1 MLPGL
6 HANGQYTLGENIA
19 DQGGLRVAYTAFID
33 SQKKKGVDIKSEEAK
48 IDGFDPLQVFYMNYA
63 NLWAQN
69 IREAEIKSLTTGDVH
84 SLGRNRVNVSL
95 RNIAPFFEAF
105 SITEGDPMFRPEN
118 ERIIIW

>member
-1 MLPGL
+1 
-6 HANGQYTLGENIA
+6 
-19 DQGGLRVAYTAFID
+19 
-33 SQKKKGVDIKSEEAK
+33 
-48 IDGFDPLQVFYMNYA
+48 MNYA